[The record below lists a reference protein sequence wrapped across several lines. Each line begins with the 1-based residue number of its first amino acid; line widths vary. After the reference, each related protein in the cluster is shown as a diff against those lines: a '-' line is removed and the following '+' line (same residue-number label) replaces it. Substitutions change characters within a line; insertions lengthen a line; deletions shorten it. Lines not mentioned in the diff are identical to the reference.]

1 MIKLIAA
8 DMDGTLIGRN
18 HEIPKENIEAIKA
31 AQKKGIKFA
40 IATGRAY
47 CDVEPFLRKY
57 DLQCDCVVL
66 NGAEYRDVNGDIVE
80 HTYIEKSRVVEILDT
95 MKSKDISIE
104 IYTDDGF
111 YTTNTKEETLE
122 GMVKRSHT
130 FHPELKD
137 EEEIIEYAKNNPHFK
152 NMHYITDINEF
163 IKKDNNVAKF
173 ISFAQSEEI
182 INKLRKKVEALKGLA
197 VSGSFA
203 TNIEVNHID
212 AEKGK
217 ILAKVA
223 QKLNIRKD
231 EVVVLGDGLNDY
243 SMFKEFENSFAMDN
257 AVEEI
262 KEVAKYITDTNVNFG
277 VAKAIHR
284 ILDGEL

>member
-8 DMDGTLIGRN
+8 DMDGTLIGKNR
-18 HEIPKENIEAIKA
+18 EISKENIEAIKE
-31 AQKKGIKFA
+31 AQKNGIKFA

-47 CDVEPFLRKY
+47 CDVEPLLHKY

-66 NGAEYRDVNGDIVE
+66 NGAEYRDVNGNIVE

-122 GMVKRSHT
+122 GMVKRSLA

-137 EEEIIEYAKNNPHFK
+137 EEEKIKYAKNNLHFK
-152 NMHYITDINEF
+152 NMKYITDMNKF
-163 IKKDNNVAKF
+163 LKRDNKVAKF
-173 ISFAQSEEI
+173 VSFAQSEEI
-182 INKLRKKVEALKGLA
+182 INKLRKKMEVLKGLA
-197 VSGSFA
+197 VSGSFG
-203 TNIEVNHID
+203 TNIEVNHMD

-223 QKLNIRKD
+223 QKLKIRKD

-243 SMFKEFENSFAMDN
+243 SMFKEFENSFAMAN
-257 AVEEI
+257 AVDEI
-262 KEVAKYITDTNVNFG
+262 KEVAKYITDTNVNSG

-284 ILDGEL
+284 ILNGEL